1 MILSYEQVGVEVALE
16 IAEASADEFSR
27 FMNVNVTG
35 SFRIVQH
42 ASALMKA
49 QEPRPY
55 SKASPGRGSTRG
67 SIVLMGSAASLV
79 VQPRMVQYTTSKHA
93 VLGLART
100 AGTSGPFYFYF
111 FLLLFLRWA
120 SRRNRPFGC
129 HDICQGS

>member
-1 MILSYEQVGVEVALE
+1 MALE

-27 FMNVNVTG
+27 FMDVNVTG
-35 SFRIVQH
+35 SFRVVQH
-42 ASALMKA
+42 VSALMKA

-55 SKASPGRGSTRG
+55 SNASPGRGSTRG

-100 AGTSGPFYFYF
+100 AGMSSLSFCFPFFFFFSSFSPMGPTRKPAFW
-111 FLLLFLRWA
+111 L
-120 SRRNRPFGC
+120 S
-129 HDICQGS
+129 